1 MNQHPDLREPR
12 LPFTDARRWLG
23 TLDDSR
29 VEALISLAGDIVLLI
44 DEAGTIRDVA
54 GEADIARELKERV
67 GDLWIDTVTIES
79 QPKIE
84 DMVSRRGTDRWRQ
97 VTHQRP
103 NGDLPVRYM
112 VVPVGK
118 QGEMAAI
125 GRDERAAAVLQ
136 QRLLQVQQS
145 LERDY
150 LALRQAESRYRL
162 LFDMTAEPML
172 VVEAAT
178 RRLREIN
185 PAAKAAFSAPATVT
199 GQPLASFFGEA
210 DRERV
215 IAFLGAAAAGAEV
228 APIRVTIGKRR
239 ASLSARPFRQAGNA
253 YLLLRLDLP
262 GASASAEPN
271 LADMLDKMPDAF
283 VLADGRMGIL
293 TANAAFVELV
303 QASAADQLRGRNL
316 GDFLGRPGIDLD
328 LILGQLREHGVARNV
343 ATILRGLD
351 QGREEVEVSAV
362 YAPEA
367 GGHYGF
373 SLRVVA
379 RRLRDLPPMRDDL
392 PRSVEQLTELVGR
405 MPLKDIVRE
414 STDLIE
420 RQCIEAALA
429 YTSNNR
435 ASAAEI
441 LGLSRQSLYSKLHRH
456 GLVSSEVDE

>member
-1 MNQHPDLREPR
+1 MR
-12 LPFTDARRWLG
+12 
-23 TLDDSR
+23 TLKDSL
-29 VEALISLAGDIVLLI
+29 VETLVSLAGDVVLLI
-44 DEAGTIRDVA
+44 DRDGIIRDVA
-54 GEADIARELKERV
+54 GEADSVRELKERV
-67 GDLWIDTVTIES
+67 GTPWIETVTIES
-79 QPKIE
+79 RPKIE
-84 DMVSRRGTDRWRQ
+84 DMVAGRSADRWRQ
-97 VTHQRP
+97 VTHPHQG
-103 NGDLPVRYM
+103 GDIPVRYLS
-112 VVPVGK
+112 VPLGSN
-118 QGEMAAI
+118 GEMVAI
-125 GRDERAAAVLQ
+125 GRDERGAAVMQ

-162 LFDMTAEPML
+162 VFDMTAEPML
-172 VVEAAT
+172 VIEAAT
-178 RRLREIN
+178 RRIREIN
-185 PAAKAAFSAPATVT
+185 PAAKAALSAPASVT
-199 GQPLASFFGEA
+199 GQPLASFFAEGER
-210 DRERV
+210 DRIV
-215 IAFLGAAAAGAEV
+215 AFLGAVAAGADV
-228 APIRVTIGKRR
+228 APIRVAVGKRR
-239 ASLSARPFRQAGNA
+239 AILSARPFRQAGTA
-253 YLLLRLDLP
+253 YLLLRLELP
-262 GASASAEPN
+262 GAASPAEPS

-283 VLADGRMGIL
+283 VLTDARMGIL

-303 QASAADQLRGRNL
+303 QASSADQLRGRSL
-316 GDFLGRPGIDLD
+316 GELLGRPGIDLD
-328 LILGQLREHGVARNV
+328 LILSQLREHGATRNV

-362 YAPEA
+362 YAPEGA
-367 GGHYGF
+367 GHYAF

-379 RRLRDLPPMRDDL
+379 RRMRDLPPVSHDL

-456 GLVSSEVDE
+456 GLVSSEVSDE